1 MCGKMLEWIMRRFH
15 RVVYTEA
22 RARTIMTRAQ
32 KALDALEREG
42 EDGINTA
49 RSYLYDL
56 LFLLK

>member
-1 MCGKMLEWIMRRFH
+1 MRRFH